1 MAYQVYG
8 LKKSFLFEITNCDIK
23 FQDLPGFQNLEGLLK
38 LPLRS
43 QFATLEKLFI
53 SKQINMPKSSL
64 QIVNVSEE
72 NILEKIYLIR
82 GQKVMLDRDL
92 AEMYGVEVRVLNQA
106 VKRNA
111 TRFPED
117 FMFQINRDEFQN
129 LKSQI
134 VISSWGGSRTLPYA
148 FTEQGVA
155 MLSSVLNS
163 ETAVQVNIQI
173 IRLFTKMKQMI
184 LDNKDL
190 WMKIEKIEQH
200 LIKNDE
206 EIKTVFAY
214 LKKLLVQE
222 NKPRNSIGFRT
233 SDKK

>member
-1 MAYQVYG
+1 MS
-8 LKKSFLFEITNCDIK
+8 KSNFPI
-23 FQDLPGFQNLEGLLK
+23 
-38 LPLRS
+38 
-43 QFATLEKLFI
+43 AT
-53 SKQINMPKSSL
+53 
-64 QIVNVSEE
+64 VSEE
-72 NILEKIYLIR
+72 NILDKIYLIR

-92 AEMYGVEVRVLNQA
+92 AEMYGVEVRRLNEA

-111 TRFPED
+111 IRFPED
-117 FMFQINRDEFQN
+117 FMFQLALNEWSN
-129 LKSQI
+129 LKSQFAT
-134 VISSWGGSRTLPYA
+134 SSWGGTRKLPYA

-163 ETAVQVNIQI
+163 ETAIQVNIQI

-200 LIKNDE
+200 LIKHDE

-214 LKKLLVQE
+214 LKKLLIQE
-222 NKPRNSIGFRT
+222 NKPRNPIGFRAIK
-233 SDKK
+233 SKK

>member
-1 MAYQVYG
+1 MIA
-8 LKKSFLFEITNCDIK
+8 
-23 FQDLPGFQNLEGLLK
+23 
-38 LPLRS
+38 
-43 QFATLEKLFI
+43 I
-53 SKQINMPKSSL
+53 SQINFFDEDDLRTITFKRNQIMPKSTL
-64 QIVNVSEE
+64 AVADVSEQI
-72 NILEKIYLIR
+72 ILEKINIIR
-82 GQKVMLDRDL
+82 GQKVMLDKDL

-111 TRFPED
+111 SRFPED
-117 FMFQINRDEFQN
+117 FMFQITKEEEDSLRSQFVI
-129 LKSQI
+129 LKRGKHSKY
-134 VISSWGGSRTLPYA
+134 LPNA

-163 ETAVQVNIQI
+163 ETAIQVNIQI

-200 LIKNDE
+200 LLKNDE
-206 EIKTVFAY
+206 EIKKVFAY

-222 NKPRNSIGFRT
+222 NKPRNPIGFIKPGKT
-233 SDKK
+233 K